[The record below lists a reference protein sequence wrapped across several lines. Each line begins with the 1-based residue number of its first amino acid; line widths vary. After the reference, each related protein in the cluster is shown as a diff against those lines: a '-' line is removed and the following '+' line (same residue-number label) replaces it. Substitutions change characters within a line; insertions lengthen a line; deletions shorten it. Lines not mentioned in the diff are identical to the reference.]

1 METGRITEVIST
13 TSYLPETPKTHPTD
27 ETTGINYS
35 TEHLDR
41 TTRVFYD
48 DDDETGEEIRNPTH
62 ETMNLLRMTELR
74 LLEHELQEVKND
86 LDNLYEGMYSY
97 SADRDTYN
105 REYNETSDRKDELK
119 IKVNALRRS
128 ISAYLPT
135 D

>member
-48 DDDETGEEIRNPTH
+48 DDDETGEEIRNPTG

-74 LLEHELQEVKND
+74 LLEHELQVLKQYYD
-86 LDNLYEGMYSY
+86 DLYESMYSY
-97 SADRDTYN
+97 YADRDTYN
-105 REYNETSDRKDELK
+105 RDYNETSDRIDELK